1 MTFLLSLAYL
11 AYRWLLSIVA
21 AFASALGLGI
31 IVGLCARRRR

>member
-1 MTFLLSLAYL
+1 MTFFFALGYFV
-11 AYRWLLSIVA
+11 YRWLLSIVA